1 MFKKDLS
8 KLTSWE
14 LKTVKIVSTLIEE
27 TFIEDDIIEEIGDC
41 ENLSVV
47 PNYKK
52 SAAVL
57 NKYSENVVALS
68 DEWFIVYK
76 ISDEAMIELMEINCF
91 HQYGSGFVYE
101 YEKDENNQKTS
112 EKKFTF
118 TESELIEFLSK
129 NMKLAIDEDHE
140 YCRSLFTV
148 KLQLKQSE
156 DWTTISSVDIVVS
169 K

>member
-14 LKTVKIVSTLIEE
+14 LKTVEIVSALIEE
-27 TFIEDDIIEEIGDC
+27 TIIEDDIIEEIGDC

-68 DEWFIVYK
+68 DEWFIIYK

-101 YEKDENNQKTS
+101 YENDENNQKTS